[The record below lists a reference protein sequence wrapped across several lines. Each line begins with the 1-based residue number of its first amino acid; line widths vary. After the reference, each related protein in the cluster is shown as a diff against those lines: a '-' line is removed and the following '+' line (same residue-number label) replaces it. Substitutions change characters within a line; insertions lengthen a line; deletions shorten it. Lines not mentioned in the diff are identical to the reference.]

1 MFKDSVSIAT
11 GDPAGV
17 AKCGARSYSISSTIV
32 STATTPLSASE
43 LTIDANGMIQ
53 L

>member
-17 AKCGARSYSISSTIV
+17 AKCGARSYSISSTLG
-32 STATTPLSASE
+32 SATSALSASE
-43 LTIDANGMIQ
+43 LTIDANGLIQ